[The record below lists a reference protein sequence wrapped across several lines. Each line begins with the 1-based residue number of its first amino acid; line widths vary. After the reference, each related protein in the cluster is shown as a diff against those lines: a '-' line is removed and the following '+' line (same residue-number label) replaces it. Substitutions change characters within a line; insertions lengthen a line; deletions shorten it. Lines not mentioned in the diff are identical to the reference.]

1 MESRRNKRR
10 RKEKYFLNFKQ
21 QLAIASYCPE
31 ENLVIMPYCL
41 VRAGGSNIISVNMI
55 FSSGQSEINKKKLQ
69 IRTSHLLSSTVNA
82 KTKLKQ
88 NCQLA
93 DKL

>member
-41 VRAGGSNIISVNMI
+41 VRARGSNIISVNMI
-55 FSSGQSEINKKKLQ
+55 FSSGKSTEINKKKL
-69 IRTSHLLSSTVNA
+69 
-82 KTKLKQ
+82 
-88 NCQLA
+88 
-93 DKL
+93 